1 MSKSTNTS
9 FQAHDERFNATNRDY
24 PFAKEAG
31 IYNPITNDLFI
42 ASNRCIDP
50 NGIQKV
56 HITRVN
62 LSQDQVTREQI
73 PTKIPM
79 ANGGINYG
87 KHHML
92 FCAQGSMTE
101 PSGLYRMSMA
111 APYESELLKQDFF
124 GRPFNSVKD
133 VVVHADGSVW
143 FADPIYGYE
152 QEYRPTPCLPNQV
165 YWWCP
170 NNECIKAMADRSEWP
185 NGICFSPDEKVVY
198 ITDTDRVH
206 GDDGTIDNQRVSS
219 ICAFDLSI
227 SHGEPCLTNC
237 RVFAMAD
244 QGIPDGIKCD
254 LSGNVYSGCG
264 DGINIWS
271 PRGTLLGRILIG
283 GGVANFC
290 LGRNG
295 EIFALCKHRLWGV
308 QLGTRVKGV
317 LLGI

>member
-1 MSKSTNTS
+1 M
-9 FQAHDERFNATNRDY
+9 
-24 PFAKEAG
+24 
-31 IYNPITNDLFI
+31 
-42 ASNRCIDP
+42 
-50 NGIQKV
+50 

-62 LSQDQVTREQI
+62 LSQDQVTREKI

-124 GRPFNSVKD
+124 GRPFNPVKD

-170 NNECIKAMADRSEWP
+170 NNGCIKAMADRSEWP

-219 ICAFDLSI
+219 MYMPFSVMLYFC
-227 SHGEPCLTNC
+227 
-237 RVFAMAD
+237 
-244 QGIPDGIKCD
+244 
-254 LSGNVYSGCG
+254 
-264 DGINIWS
+264 IWS
-271 PRGTLLGRILIG
+271 ALLMVRFFLVAPLIYLYLTESRVSQIVGSLLWQTRGSQTESNATSAGMSI
-283 GGVANFC
+283 VAV
-290 LGRNG
+290 GMG
-295 EIFALCKHRLWGV
+295 
-308 QLGTRVKGV
+308 
-317 LLGI
+317 